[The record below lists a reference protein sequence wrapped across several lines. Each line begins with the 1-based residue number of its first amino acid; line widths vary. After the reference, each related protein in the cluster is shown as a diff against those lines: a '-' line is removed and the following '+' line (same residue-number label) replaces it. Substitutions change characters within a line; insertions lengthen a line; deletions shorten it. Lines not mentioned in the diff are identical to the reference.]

1 MIYLAIISFVVFLI
15 YSVISIAKN
24 EEIPDNLSD
33 TYYLYPKWVF
43 PIVMVFMA
51 FTLLPCW
58 LEITE
63 GETGQFLSFLSCAG
77 LLFVASAPDYK
88 NDKGQYIYP
97 LIGENEFFYYDL
109 NKEVMVLSNEFLYII
124 NKNYSQLNEI
134 TIKKYIE
141 YLEKRN
147 PDNKNISKILNYYK
161 K

>member
-1 MIYLAIISFVVFLI
+1 MPCFTG
-15 YSVISIAKN
+15 AK
-24 EEIPDNLSD
+24 
-33 TYYLYPKWVF
+33 
-43 PIVMVFMA
+43 
-51 FTLLPCW
+51 
-58 LEITE
+58 
-63 GETGQFLSFLSCAG
+63 
-77 LLFVASAPDYK
+77 K